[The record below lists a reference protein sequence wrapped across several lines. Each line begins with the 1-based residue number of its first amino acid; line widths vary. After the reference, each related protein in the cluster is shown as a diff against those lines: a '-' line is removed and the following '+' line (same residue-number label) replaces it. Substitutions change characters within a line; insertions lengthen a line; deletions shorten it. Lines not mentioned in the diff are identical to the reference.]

1 MNTQRRIRQLHLS
14 VRAIDN
20 FSYSDLK
27 RFLQTFIKKLY
38 MNLQSIISTDEYL
51 YNICKSSW
59 HEVSIIQY
67 DKLTMQARN
76 FVKRVC
82 LKHSDYFVH

>member
-1 MNTQRRIRQLHLS
+1 MNTQSRIRQLHRS
-14 VRAIDN
+14 SRAIDN

-27 RFLQTFIKKLY
+27 RLLRTIIKKLY
-38 MNLQSIISTDEYL
+38 MKLQSIISTDEYL

-59 HEVSIIQY
+59 HEVSINQY
-67 DKLTMQARN
+67 DTLITHARN
-76 FVKRVC
+76 FVKSVC